1 MPKIRTQDG
10 VGHKVTKKKSDKGI
24 GKKGDIIVDHT
35 SKQGGKYDKM
45 NLTKVA
51 GSKTVKDG
59 IKATRKWHKE
69 NPKKKATR
77 GSKKTSKKN

>member
-1 MPKIRTQDG
+1 MAKVRTKDG
-10 VGHKVTKKKSDKGI
+10 VGHAVTKKTSDKGI

-35 SKQGGKYDKM
+35 SKKTGKYDKM

-59 IKATRKWHKE
+59 VKATRKWHDE
-69 NPKKKATR
+69 NPQKKE
-77 GSKKTSKKN
+77 KKNGK

>member
-1 MPKIRTQDG
+1 MAKVRTKDG
-10 VGHKVTKKKSDKGI
+10 VGHVVTKKASDKGV

-35 SKQGGKYDKM
+35 SKKTGKYDKM

-59 IKATRKWHKE
+59 VKATRKWHDE
-69 NPKKKATR
+69 NPQKKE
-77 GSKKTSKKN
+77 KKNGK

>member
-1 MPKIRTQDG
+1 MAKVRTQDG
-10 VGHKVTKKKSDKGI
+10 VGHIVKKKKSDKGP

-59 IKATRKWHKE
+59 VKATRKWHKE
-69 NPKKKATR
+69 NPQKKAKN
-77 GSKKTSKKN
+77 GSKKTNKK